1 MSCYVNYDFICSLCL
16 GEIKSIVRFFFLTT
30 CMFFFD
36 WCSNLQGFLE
46 EFADISK
53 EEQIKR
59 LHELLGCHLL
69 RRLKAD
75 VLKNIPSKSEFIVR
89 VELSP
94 IQKYD
99 K

>member
-1 MSCYVNYDFICSLCL
+1 
-16 GEIKSIVRFFFLTT
+16 
-30 CMFFFD
+30 MF
-36 WCSNLQGFLE
+36 SNLQVFLE

-94 IQKYD
+94 IQKYAHPPCRSTVWFVLT
-99 K
+99 KTKTKKYVKTNK

>member
-1 MSCYVNYDFICSLCL
+1 MCCSYVVN
-16 GEIKSIVRFFFLTT
+16 VVWW
-30 CMFFFD
+30 
-36 WCSNLQGFLE
+36 WCEYLSSNLQLFLE

-94 IQKYD
+94 IQKYVTD
-99 K
+99 SVSGLWLSVCV

>member
-1 MSCYVNYDFICSLCL
+1 VTLC
-16 GEIKSIVRFFFLTT
+16 VCVTAFV
-30 CMFFFD
+30 
-36 WCSNLQGFLE
+36 SNLQVFLE

-59 LHELLGCHLL
+59 LHELLGSHLL

-94 IQKYD
+94 IQKYVD
-99 K
+99 QLSCVTLHFVLIFNVRQSYCARY